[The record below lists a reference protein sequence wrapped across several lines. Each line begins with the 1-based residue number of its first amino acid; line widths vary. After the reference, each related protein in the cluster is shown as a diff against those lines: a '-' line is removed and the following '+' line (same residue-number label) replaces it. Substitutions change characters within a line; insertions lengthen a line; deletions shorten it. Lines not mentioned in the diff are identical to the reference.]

1 MSISTCRSSSFSIT
15 CLLSLVLYL
24 FSIQLS
30 DAVRRGTVDTRTM
43 IMCYE
48 RDGDYGKAA
57 LWYEAAADCLEIIS
71 RPMVEITIK
80 YYQRYGMDK
89 LAVSGNEELDQI
101 DKQRE
106 QHLRS
111 ARLCWKKTVTDQ
123 GMLVSE
129 KNKVD
134 RFIEE
139 WVSYY
144 PNRFYDFGLYVD
156 LFGKRQHLLLQK
168 GDYQAALNLEAD
180 SAEMCADLYLKIT
193 IACFKSQ
200 LLKGHRSDVCRLLIS
215 QYEKVRDV
223 HLQRAV
229 LLRQLARKGR
239 RIRPSEVAVCN
250 VKVPKVRTK
259 LTSDQ
264 ATNIAKSCVS
274 VKSILA
280 SHQGVRAYPW
290 FQGFAWTV
298 SFCNHGW
305 GNLVTVIVDDQ
316 TGEVV
321 DVLDQS
327 KS

>member
-1 MSISTCRSSSFSIT
+1 MSISTYKSSSFSIT
-15 CLLSLVLYL
+15 CLLILVLYL

-43 IMCYE
+43 IMSYE
-48 RDGDYGKAA
+48 RDGDYGRAA

-89 LAVSGNEELDQI
+89 LAESGNEELGQI

-168 GDYQAALNLEAD
+168 GDYEAALNLEAD

-193 IACFKSQ
+193 IAYFKRQ
-200 LLKGHRSDVCRLLIS
+200 LVKGHRLDVYRLLIS
-215 QYEKVRDV
+215 QYEDVHDV
-223 HLQRAV
+223 HLRRAI
-229 LLRQLARKGR
+229 LLRQLARKGS
-239 RIRPSEVAVCN
+239 RIRPSEVAVWN
-250 VKVPKVRTK
+250 VKVPKVRTR

-305 GNLVTVIVDDQ
+305 GNLVTVIVDDE
-316 TGEVV
+316 TREVV
-321 DVLDQS
+321 DLVNQS
-327 KS
+327 WD

>member
-1 MSISTCRSSSFSIT
+1 MSISTYKSSSFSIT

-48 RDGDYGKAA
+48 RDGDYGRAA
-57 LWYEAAADCLEIIS
+57 LWHEAAAYCLEIIS

-80 YYQRYGMDK
+80 YYQRYGMGR
-89 LAVSGNEELDQI
+89 LAESGTEELDQI

-111 ARLCWKKTVTDQ
+111 ARLWWGKSVTDQ
-123 GMLVSE
+123 VLIVSE
-129 KNKVD
+129 QTKID
-134 RFIEE
+134 QFIRK

-168 GDYQAALNLEAD
+168 DDYEAVLNLEAD

-193 IACFKSQ
+193 IAYFKSQ
-200 LLKGHRSDVCRLLIS
+200 LLKGHKLDVCRLLVS

-223 HLQRAV
+223 HCRRAI
-229 LLRQLARKGR
+229 LLRQLARQGR
-239 RIRPSEVAVCN
+239 RVQPSEVAVRN
-250 VKVPKVRTK
+250 VKVPKVRTR

-264 ATNIAKSCVS
+264 VTNVAKSCAS

-305 GNLVTVIVDDQ
+305 GNLVTVIVDDE

-321 DVLDQS
+321 DVVNQS
-327 KS
+327 WN

>member
-1 MSISTCRSSSFSIT
+1 MSISTYRPFSFSIT
-15 CLLSLVLYL
+15 CFFSLVLCL

-30 DAVRRGTVDTRTM
+30 DAVRRGTVDTGTM
-43 IMCYE
+43 IICYE
-48 RDGDYGKAA
+48 RDHDYGRAA
-57 LWYEAAADCLEIIS
+57 LWYEAAADCLKIIS
-71 RPMVEITIK
+71 RPMMVITIK

-89 LAVSGNEELDQI
+89 LVESATEELAQI

-106 QHLRS
+106 QYLRS
-111 ARLCWKKTVTDQ
+111 ARLCWEKSVTAQ
-123 GMLVSE
+123 VVLVSE
-129 KNKVD
+129 KNKID
-134 RFIEE
+134 QFIEE

-144 PNRFYDFGLYVD
+144 PNRFYNFGLYVD

-168 GDYQAALNLEAD
+168 GDYETALNLEAD

-193 IACFKSQ
+193 IAYFKSQ
-200 LLKGHRSDVCRLLIS
+200 LLKGHRLDVCRLLVS

-223 HLQRAV
+223 HCRRAI

-239 RIRPSEVAVCN
+239 RVQPSEVAVRN
-250 VKVPKVRTK
+250 VKVPKVRTR

-264 ATNIAKSCVS
+264 ATNVAKSCAS

-280 SHQGVRAYPW
+280 SHQGISAYPC

-305 GNLVTVIVDDQ
+305 GNLVTVIVDDE

-321 DVLDQS
+321 DVVNQS
-327 KS
+327 WN

>member
-1 MSISTCRSSSFSIT
+1 MSISTYKSSSFSIT

-71 RPMVEITIK
+71 RPMMLITIK
-80 YYQRYGMDK
+80 YQQRYGMDK
-89 LAVSGNEELDQI
+89 LAESGIKELDQI

-106 QHLRS
+106 QYLRS
-111 ARLCWKKTVTDQ
+111 ARLCWGKSVTAQ
-123 GMLVSE
+123 GMLASE
-129 KNKVD
+129 KNKID
-134 RFIEE
+134 RFIGE
-139 WVSYY
+139 WVPYY
-144 PNRFYDFGLYVD
+144 PNQFYDFGLYVD
-156 LFGKRQHLLLQK
+156 LFGKRQYLFLQK
-168 GDYQAALNLEAD
+168 GNYEAALNLEAD

-193 IACFKSQ
+193 IAYFKSQ

-215 QYEKVRDV
+215 QYEEVRDV
-223 HLQRAV
+223 HLQRAI
-229 LLRQLARKGR
+229 LLRQLARKGS
-239 RIRPSEVAVCN
+239 RIRPSEVMVRN
-250 VKVPKVRTK
+250 FKVPKVRTK

-264 ATNIAKSCVS
+264 AINIAKSCVS

-280 SHQGVRAYPW
+280 SYQGVRAYPR

-305 GNLVTVIVDDQ
+305 GNLVMVIVNDQ